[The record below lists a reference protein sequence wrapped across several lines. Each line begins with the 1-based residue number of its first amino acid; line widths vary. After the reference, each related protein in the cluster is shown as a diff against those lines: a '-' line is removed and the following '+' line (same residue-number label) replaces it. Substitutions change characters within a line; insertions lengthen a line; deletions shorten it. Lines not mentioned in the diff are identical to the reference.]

1 MVKFMTHAWEELLKP
16 MISRPKAVQVA
27 ALCCRET
34 KSGVDVLMITSRGT
48 GRWIIPKGWPIKGK
62 DGAQSALQEAWEEA
76 GVKSADPQTDPIGTY
91 DYVKK
96 RGNGTAEPVQTYVYR
111 VAVNTMSP
119 NYPESHQRERQ
130 WMPAEVAANLVHEP
144 QLRDLLLQINA

>member
-34 KSGVDVLMITSRGT
+34 DGETDVLMITSRGT

-76 GVKSADPQTDPIGTY
+76 GVKSAKPNSEPIGTY
-91 DYVKK
+91 DYTKK
-96 RGNGTAEPVQTYVYR
+96 RDNGTLEQVQTYVYR
-111 VAVNTMSP
+111 VAVNDISST
-119 NYPESHQRERQ
+119 YPESHQRKRK
-130 WMPAEVAANLVHEP
+130 WMRPEDAANLVDEP
-144 QLRDLLLQINA
+144 QLRDLLLQIDE